1 MKFKPKGKTAKD
13 KAKGR
18 GKGKG
23 KGKRNFKRRLSF
35 SAALPPASEH
45 AEVGQPC
52 DTLEQGPFEVSAS
65 QPVNVE
71 GAAEAPPPDEP
82 AGAGDVSVEAE
93 VPRSEL
99 LAVAETDGAEAP
111 PGDHAAAVALEEPVL
126 PGSSGDRRPC
136 LRGPTVNHTPDLL
149 QQLAPPGATI
159 HLNCILVAVTLIP
172 HFGFHP
178 FSTKVAL
185 GRLNTEHL

>member
-52 DTLEQGPFEVSAS
+52 DTLEQGPFEVSES

-71 GAAEAPPPDEP
+71 GAAEAPPLMSQPVLEMCLWKLKCPDLNFWRLLKRMELKHLLETMLLLLLWKSLCFLVP
-82 AGAGDVSVEAE
+82 LETGVRVS
-93 VPRSEL
+93 
-99 LAVAETDGAEAP
+99 EAP
-111 PGDHAAAVALEEPVL
+111 L
-126 PGSSGDRRPC
+126 
-136 LRGPTVNHTPDLL
+136 
-149 QQLAPPGATI
+149 
-159 HLNCILVAVTLIP
+159 
-172 HFGFHP
+172 
-178 FSTKVAL
+178 
-185 GRLNTEHL
+185 